1 MRFGNLK
8 ARTRFAAES
17 RKTREN
23 VWFSQHFEKTYEKH
37 LKTSMKNK
45 AATARPDK
53 REKRVKTRGFRQVL
67 KERARG
73 NDEKASPKARTR
85 GFRNA

>member
-1 MRFGNLK
+1 MRFGSLK
-8 ARTRFAAES
+8 TQTRFAAES

-23 VWFSQHFEKTYEKH
+23 AWFSQHFEESNEKRI
-37 LKTSMKNK
+37 KTSMKNE
-45 AATARPDK
+45 AATARPEK
-53 REKRVKTRGFRQVL
+53 REKRVKALGFRPVL